1 MSDRMMK
8 RQGFS
13 DYERFLMQANLD
25 ALDEG
30 PVIVNN
36 SISKEEREY
45 NRAKELLEKASTIK
59 GTKEEIAKS
68 LGVGV
73 STLRRAKR
81 KIDEYEKK
89 QEMKK
94 ILQEKEGEDR

>member
-1 MSDRMMK
+1 M
-8 RQGFS
+8 
-13 DYERFLMQANLD
+13 
-25 ALDEG
+25 
-30 PVIVNN
+30 
-36 SISKEEREY
+36 
-45 NRAKELLEKASTIK
+45 EKASTIK